1 MDRCPKRVI
10 HIRWSDA
17 TPEDPDSSAGWWL
30 PSIIVATLFLN
41 FPFWLSFDRSVP
53 LLSPPVAYFGLLGGI
68 ALLLVSLFY
77 LGPALAAQSSQRS
90 MFHIAQF
97 SFGTILA
104 LGFRLCCALYLV
116 IWLTF
121 SVQTIG
127 FLMVQWPYHRGPT
140 TLESGLIATAIT
152 LFLFVTALQ
161 GMRTNAKLAW
171 FTNKLSLAL
180 LIAALIRVREGLP
193 SAWEALAHAPG
204 FMQST
209 DWRSIPF
216 ILFYFAPL
224 ALFSS
229 DFAYR
234 TRTRRDA
241 TLIGL
246 VGLALAFAFS
256 LFAAALMAQA
266 AHGLRANFSNDR
278 TMATALFQGI
288 SRRYFP
294 PRMMVT
300 AITMFGS
307 ARFGIRALANS
318 VPFEGRT
325 TRVILGV
332 LACSLIIFT
341 VATPDSLYAARE
353 MLTRCLV
360 AATAVLSADFI
371 AGTWRLESPKNV
383 DWIGAT
389 ALFAGLA
396 ITLVIPADLESW
408 WFPWLLPSYA
418 ASFVTCWVLRIAMS
432 LFARRPRQ
440 LQ

>member
-1 MDRCPKRVI
+1 
-10 HIRWSDA
+10 
-17 TPEDPDSSAGWWL
+17 
-30 PSIIVATLFLN
+30 
-41 FPFWLSFDRSVP
+41 
-53 LLSPPVAYFGLLGGI
+53 
-68 ALLLVSLFY
+68 
-77 LGPALAAQSSQRS
+77 

-104 LGFRLCCALYLV
+104 LGFRLCCSLYLL

-121 SVQTIG
+121 SVQTIC
-127 FLMVQWPYHRGPT
+127 LLLVQWPYHRGPT
-140 TLESGLIATAIT
+140 TLESALVATAIT
-152 LFLFVTALQ
+152 LFLFATALQ
-161 GMRTNAKLAW
+161 GMQTNAKLAW

-193 SAWEALAHAPG
+193 SAWEALTHPPG
-204 FMQST
+204 FMEST

-229 DFAYR
+229 DFGYR
-234 TRTRRDA
+234 TRTRKDA

-266 AHGLRANFSNDR
+266 AHGLRASFSNDR
-278 TMATALFQGI
+278 TMATALFQGL

-307 ARFGIRALANS
+307 ARFGMRALANS

-332 LACSLIIFT
+332 LACSIVIFT

-353 MLTRCLV
+353 ILTRCLV
-360 AATAVLSADFI
+360 AATAIFSADFI
-371 AGTWRLESPKNV
+371 AGTWRLESPKKI

-396 ITLVIPADLESW
+396 ITLLVPTDLESW

-418 ASFVTCWVLRIAMS
+418 ASFVTCLVLRIARS
-432 LFARRPRQ
+432 LFANRQ